1 MVEWTIPILTHF
13 LRDKYMALEAI
24 DNLCI
29 QSGTDANWELFH
41 ENSKTSFVEL
51 HPTFKLWPTD
61 DVIVGHMK
69 RLRRVKPFADFPKIE
84 LPRHMPASTKN
95 FDDILFQR
103 HTARAFAPQPIGLE
117 QLAKV
122 LIMSYGLNR
131 SNEGTH
137 FPRPFRVIPSG
148 GALYPLEIFV
158 HACRVDGLAAGLY
171 HYDPEDHTL
180 DVLRQ
185 QDESEKIIPLFV
197 QQDLAKDAAAI
208 FFIVAVFARST
219 FKYGDRGYR
228 FVLLEAGHLA
238 QNANLTAR
246 EMGLVT
252 ANIGGFA
259 DRSVDR
265 YLGLDGLN
273 ESAIYLMLL
282 GHQGPE
288 SHAGHHGH

>member
-1 MVEWTIPILTHF
+1 MP
-13 LRDKYMALEAI
+13 LEAI
-24 DNLCI
+24 DNLLLR
-29 QSGTDANWELFH
+29 SDNEANWELFH

-51 HPTFKLWPTD
+51 HPTFKLWPSD
-61 DVIVGHMK
+61 DVIVEHMK
-69 RLRRVKPFADFPKIE
+69 LLRRVKLFTDSPKIE
-84 LPRHMPASTKN
+84 LPRQMPASTRN
-95 FDDILFQR
+95 FDDVLFQR
-103 HTARAFAPQPIGLE
+103 HTARTLTPQPIGLE

-122 LIMSYGLNR
+122 LVTSYGVNR
-131 SNEGTH
+131 SNEGTP

-158 HACRVDGLAAGLY
+158 HACKVDGLAAGLY
-171 HYDPEDHTL
+171 HYDPEDHML
-180 DVLRQ
+180 DVLRP
-185 QDESEKIIPLFV
+185 QDESERIFPLFV
-197 QQDLAKDAAAI
+197 QQDLARNAAAI

-246 EMGLVT
+246 EMGLAT
-252 ANIGGFA
+252 TNIGGFA
-259 DRSVDR
+259 DRAVDR

-282 GHQGPE
+282 GHEGEE
-288 SHAGHHGH
+288 SQTVHHGH